1 MTELQTTEEK
11 VPSSNPEAVVTED
24 VSSEASEE
32 CTQSDVNVE
41 SDETDTTQWDN
52 STDRDRGL

>member
-1 MTELQTTEEK
+1 M
-11 VPSSNPEAVVTED
+11 PSSNPEAVVTED